1 MGVKVFEYKCQV
13 CGHQEEKFINGAAVA
28 LEECPQCK
36 QLTFTRMIP
45 TPKVSAGEQ
54 MAARNDLVNIQK
66 KDEAKKERRK
76 RDANG
81 TRNSSNIIVR

>member
-1 MGVKVFEYKCQV
+1 MKVYDFKCQV
-13 CGHQEEKFINGAAVA
+13 CGYEEEVFVKGEVKAVN
-28 LEECPQCK
+28 ECPECHH
-36 QLTFTRMIP
+36 LSFTRMMP